1 MSHGNYLDRLRFRYR
16 REVCKRFARRPYEFR
31 ISRPIVSFSFDDFP
45 VSAATTGG
53 SILRQF
59 GISATY
65 YVSLGLA
72 GAATPA
78 SVMFEREDLLGI
90 AAEGHEFGCHTFD
103 HHDAWETDAQTFAA
117 SLDRNRAE
125 LENQFPGASFQ
136 TMSYP
141 ISCPRPSVKRQAAI
155 RFTVCRGGGQA
166 VNIDE
171 LDRNYVKAF
180 FIEKSRNSLAP
191 IRSMIDQACVANG
204 WLIFVTHDI
213 SDHPTP
219 FGCTPRFFED
229 IVKYAV
235 KSEASILPVSEAW
248 EAIRSQNQPS
258 NRGRRIPASRSRSQE
273 FGRAAFRY
281 SARWYDKS

>member
-1 MSHGNYLDRLRFRYR
+1 MSPGNYLGRLRFRYR
-16 REVCKRFARRPYEFR
+16 REVCKRFARRPYPFH
-31 ISRPIVSFSFDDFP
+31 ISRPIVSFTFDDFP

-72 GAATPA
+72 GTVTRT
-78 SVMFEREDLLGI
+78 SVMFEREDLRGI
-90 AAEGHEFGCHTFD
+90 AAQGHEFGCHTFD

-125 LENQFPGASFQ
+125 LENQFPGATFQ

-180 FIEKSRNSLAP
+180 FIEKSKHSVVP
-191 IRSMIDQACVANG
+191 IKSVIDQACAANG

-219 FGCTPRFFED
+219 FGCTPQVFED

-235 KSEASILPVSEAW
+235 KSEASILPVSKAW
-248 EAIRSQNQPS
+248 EAIRRQNQTV
-258 NRGRRIPASRSRSQE
+258 RSPKPGS
-273 FGRAAFRY
+273 
-281 SARWYDKS
+281 SV